1 MAITVDVG
9 DGRIIEFPDVET
21 ANKFFASQGKA
32 DEAQPERSFG
42 DMLYENIIGS
52 GEVDTPGERLGQ
64 LIRGAGAATARGIA
78 DVPALP
84 ANLLQLAASGYEK
97 LTGAEEPSAVSRAL
111 EALPDTR
118 EMLAAVPVIG
128 PESQYVAPGTAGE
141 YISTIG
147 EFAGGAGATAR
158 LGKIAASKLSGGG
171 KAVKDIG
178 ATAEDIFKYGAVP
191 GAASEA
197 AGQATEGTAAEPY
210 ARMAGAF
217 FAPMAVSTANKTV
230 NAMFKRAATRPS
242 VETLKDA
249 KNAAYKAVD
258 QSGVKLP
265 ASVADDI
272 ASKANAAAASRN
284 YVPDVDKQTLASLK
298 VLENQAGKPLSIGE
312 LDKIRQGLSKR
323 YSAAPNEVA
332 ILDMIDIVDDAIGNA
347 PGGGE
352 LMSAARLA
360 NSRFKKSEL
369 IENAFQKA
377 ADQTAAAGTG
387 GNLVNKY
394 RQAVSNIINNPRQ
407 AKYFSQEE
415 VDFMRSFVQGKP
427 TENMM
432 RLIGKLSPD
441 SSGLMAFLNL
451 GAVATNPAMIGASM
465 GGALAKRA
473 AEASAMRGA
482 ESIKDMLA
490 TGQVPQAAR
499 TVTDPRMIGILPG
512 LLSQ

>member
-1 MAITVDVG
+1 MAENWWESAPAVSTDAKAEAPWWESAPEAEAKGPQSWSDV
-9 DGRIIEFPDVET
+9 
-21 ANKFFASQGKA
+21 
-32 DEAQPERSFG
+32 
-42 DMLYENIIGS
+42 LYENIIGS
-52 GEVDTPGERLGQ
+52 GEADTPGEKLGQ
-64 LIRGAGAATARGIA
+64 YIRGAGAAVARGIA
-78 DVPALP
+78 DVPAVP

-147 EFAGGAGATAR
+147 EFAGGAGASA
-158 LGKIAASKLSGGG
+158 GP
-171 KAVKDIG
+171 KAMI
-178 ATAEDIFKYGAVP
+178 KYGALP

-230 NAMFKRAATRPS
+230 NAMFRRASDRPS
-242 VETLKDA
+242 VQTLKDA

-272 ASKANAAAASRN
+272 ASRAKEAAASRS
-284 YVPDVDKQTLASLK
+284 YDPDVDRQTFAALK
-298 VLENQAGKPLSIGE
+298 ALNNKSGQELTFSE
-312 LDKIRQGLSKR
+312 LDKVRRGLWNR
-323 YSAAPNEVA
+323 YDASVRLDGKGGEVA
-332 ILDMIDIVDDAIGNA
+332 ILDMIDIIDDAMQSA
-347 PGGGE
+347 PGGDD
-352 LMSAARLA
+352 LIKAARLA

-369 IENAFQKA
+369 IEKAFEKA
-377 ADQTAAAGTG
+377 TDQTAAAGTG

-407 AKYFSQEE
+407 AKYFSQDEI
-415 VDFMRSFVQGKP
+415 DFMRKFVRGDVS
-427 TENMM
+427 ENIM
-432 RLIGKLSPD
+432 RSIGKLSPN
-441 SSGLMAFLNL
+441 SSGLMMALNVGAGVANPALL
-451 GAVATNPAMIGASM
+451 GASVAGE
-465 GGALAKRA
+465 LAKRG
-473 AEASAMRGA
+473 AEAATMRRA

-490 TGQVPQAAR
+490 TGQVPK
-499 TVTDPRMIGILPG
+499 TSTPGMIGILPG

>member
-1 MAITVDVG
+1 MAITVDAG

-21 ANKFFASQGKA
+21 ANNFFASQGKA
-32 DEAQPERSFG
+32 DEAAPTQAQPERSFG

-147 EFAGGAGATAR
+147 EFAGGAG
-158 LGKIAASKLSGGG
+158 LSAGP
-171 KAVKDIG
+171 KAMI
-178 ATAEDIFKYGAVP
+178 KYGAVP

-230 NAMFKRAATRPS
+230 NVMFKRAATRPS

-265 ASVADDI
+265 ASIADDI

-369 IENAFQKA
+369 IENAFKKA

-415 VDFMRSFVQGKP
+415 IDFMRNFVQGKP

-490 TGQVPQAAR
+490 TGQAPQAAR

>member
-1 MAITVDVG
+1 MAITVDAG

-21 ANKFFASQGKA
+21 ANKFFASSQRGEAK
-32 DEAQPERSFG
+32 AQPERSLSET
-42 DMLYENIIGS
+42 LYENIIGS

-84 ANLLQLAASGYEK
+84 ANLLQLGAMGVEK
-97 LTGAEEPSAVSRAL
+97 LTGMEQPSAVSRAL
-111 EALPDTR
+111 ESLPETR
-118 EMLAAVPVIG
+118 DILSTLTG
-128 PESQYVAPGTAGE
+128 GESEYVAPGTAGE

-147 EFAGGAGATAR
+147 EFAGGAGASAGPR
-158 LGKIAASKLSGGG
+158 AML
-171 KAVKDIG
+171 
-178 ATAEDIFKYGAVP
+178 KYGVAP
-191 GAASEA
+191 GLASEA
-197 AGQATEGTAAEPY
+197 AGQATEGTALEPA
-210 ARMAGAF
+210 ARIAGAF
-217 FAPMAVSTANKTV
+217 FAPMAVNTANKTV

-242 VETLKDA
+242 VEALKDA
-249 KNAAYKAVD
+249 KNAAYRAVD

-265 ASVADDI
+265 ANIADDI
-272 ASKANAAAASRN
+272 AARANAAAASRN

-298 VLENQAGKPLSIGE
+298 ILENQSGKPLTIGE

-332 ILDMIDIVDDAIGNA
+332 ILDMIDIVDDAIQNA

-369 IENAFQKA
+369 IEDAFKKA

-394 RQAVSNIINNPRQ
+394 RQAVSNIINNPRR

-415 VDFMRSFVQGKP
+415 IDFMRQFVQGKL

-465 GGALAKRA
+465 AGAVSKRA

-482 ESIKDMLA
+482 DAIQTMLA

-512 LLSQ
+512 LLSQE

>member
-1 MAITVDVG
+1 MAENWWESAPAVSNDTKAEAPWWESAPEAETKKDQSWSDV
-9 DGRIIEFPDVET
+9 
-21 ANKFFASQGKA
+21 
-32 DEAQPERSFG
+32 
-42 DMLYENIIGS
+42 LYENIIGS

-84 ANLLQLAASGYEK
+84 ANLLQLAAAGYEK

-147 EFAGGAGATAR
+147 EFAGGAG
-158 LGKIAASKLSGGG
+158 LSAGP
-171 KAVKDIG
+171 KAMI
-178 ATAEDIFKYGAVP
+178 KYGAVP

-230 NAMFKRAATRPS
+230 NTMFKRAATRPS

-249 KNAAYKAVD
+249 KSAAYKAVD
-258 QSGVKLP
+258 NSGVKLP

-272 ASKANAAAASRN
+272 ASRAKKAASSRN
-284 YVPDVDKQTLASLK
+284 YVPDVDRQTLASLK
-298 VLENQAGKPLSIGE
+298 ALENQSGKQLSIGE
-312 LDKIRQGLSKR
+312 LDNIRQGLSKR
-323 YSAAPNEVA
+323 YSASPTEVA
-332 ILDMIDIVDDAIGNA
+332 ILDMIDIIDDAIQNA

-352 LMSAARLA
+352 LMTAARLA

-407 AKYFSQEE
+407 AKYFSKEE
-415 VDFMRSFVQGKP
+415 IDFMRKFVRGDLS
-427 TENMM
+427 ENIM
-432 RLIGKLSPD
+432 RTIGKLSPN
-441 SSGLMAFLNL
+441 SSGLMMALNVGAGVANPALL
-451 GAVATNPAMIGASM
+451 GASVAGE
-465 GGALAKRA
+465 LAKRG
-473 AEASAMRGA
+473 AEAATMRRA

-490 TGQVPQAAR
+490 TGQVPK
-499 TVTDPRMIGILPG
+499 TSTPGMIGILPG

>member
-1 MAITVDVG
+1 MAITVDAG

-21 ANKFFASQGKA
+21 ANKFFASSQRGEAK
-32 DEAQPERSFG
+32 AQPERSLSET
-42 DMLYENIIGS
+42 LYENIIGS

-84 ANLLQLAASGYEK
+84 ANLLQLGAMGVEK
-97 LTGAEEPSAVSRAL
+97 LTGMEQPSAVSRAL
-111 EALPDTR
+111 ESLPETR
-118 EMLAAVPVIG
+118 DILSTLTG
-128 PESQYVAPGTAGE
+128 GESEYVAPGTAGE

-147 EFAGGAGATAR
+147 EFAGGAGASAGPR
-158 LGKIAASKLSGGG
+158 AML
-171 KAVKDIG
+171 
-178 ATAEDIFKYGAVP
+178 KYGVAP
-191 GAASEA
+191 GLASEA
-197 AGQATEGTAAEPY
+197 AGQATEGTALEPA
-210 ARMAGAF
+210 ARIAGAF
-217 FAPMAVSTANKTV
+217 FAPMAVNTANKTV

-242 VETLKDA
+242 VEALKDA
-249 KNAAYKAVD
+249 KNAAYRAVD

-265 ASVADDI
+265 ANIADDI
-272 ASKANAAAASRN
+272 ASRANAAAASRN

-298 VLENQAGKPLSIGE
+298 ILENQSGKPLTIGE

-332 ILDMIDIVDDAIGNA
+332 ILDMIDIVDDAIQNA

-369 IENAFQKA
+369 IEDAFKKA

-394 RQAVSNIINNPRQ
+394 RQAVSNIINNPRR

-415 VDFMRSFVQGKP
+415 IDFMRQFVQGKP

-451 GAVATNPAMIGASM
+451 GAVATNPSMIAASM
-465 GGALAKRA
+465 AGAVSKRA

-482 ESIKDMLA
+482 DAIQTMLA

-512 LLSQ
+512 LLSQE

>member
-1 MAITVDVG
+1 MAENWWESAPAVSVDAGSEAAWWESAAPV
-9 DGRIIEFPDVET
+9 
-21 ANKFFASQGKA
+21 
-32 DEAQPERSFG
+32 EAQPERSFG

-97 LTGAEEPSAVSRAL
+97 LTGTEEPSAVSRAL

-147 EFAGGAGATAR
+147 EFAGGAGASAGPR
-158 LGKIAASKLSGGG
+158 AML
-171 KAVKDIG
+171 
-178 ATAEDIFKYGAVP
+178 KYGAVP

-230 NAMFKRAATRPS
+230 NAMFKRASTRPS
-242 VETLKDA
+242 VQTLKDA

-258 QSGVKLP
+258 ESGVKLP

-272 ASKANAAAASRN
+272 ASKANKAAASRN
-284 YVPDVDKQTLASLK
+284 YIPDVDRQTLASIK
-298 VLENQAGKPLSIGE
+298 TLENQSGKSLTVGE
-312 LDKIRQGLSKR
+312 LDKIRQGLNDR
-323 YSAAPNEVA
+323 YRSSLRPDGTGGEIA
-332 ILDMIDIVDDAIGNA
+332 ILDMIDIVDDAIQNA

-352 LMSAARLA
+352 LMTAARLA

-369 IENAFQKA
+369 IEKAFQKA

-415 VDFMRSFVQGKP
+415 VDFMRNFVQGKP

-490 TGQVPQAAR
+490 TGQVPQATR

-512 LLSQ
+512 LLSDE

>member
-1 MAITVDVG
+1 M
-9 DGRIIEFPDVET
+9 
-21 ANKFFASQGKA
+21 
-32 DEAQPERSFG
+32 
-42 DMLYENIIGS
+42 NI
-52 GEVDTPGERLGQ
+52 
-64 LIRGAGAATARGIA
+64 
-78 DVPALP
+78 
-84 ANLLQLAASGYEK
+84 SGY
-97 LTGAEEPSAVSRAL
+97 
-111 EALPDTR
+111 
-118 EMLAAVPVIG
+118 
-128 PESQYVAPGTAGE
+128 
-141 YISTIG
+141 
-147 EFAGGAGATAR
+147 AR
-158 LGKIAASKLSGGG
+158 FGM
-171 KAVKDIG
+171 VWN
-178 ATAEDIFKYGAVP
+178 
-191 GAASEA
+191 
-197 AGQATEGTAAEPY
+197 EGTAAEPY

-217 FAPMAVSTANKTV
+217 FAPMAVNTANKTV

-249 KNAAYKAVD
+249 KNAAYRAVD
-258 QSGVKLP
+258 ESGVKLP
-265 ASVADDI
+265 SGVADDI
-272 ASKANAAAASRN
+272 VSRANAAAASRN
-284 YVPDVDKQTLASLK
+284 YVPDVDRQTLAALK
-298 VLENQAGKPLSIGE
+298 TLENQSGKSLTVGE

-323 YSAAPNEVA
+323 YSSARNEVA
-332 ILDMIDIVDDAIGNA
+332 ILDMIDIVDDAIQNA

-352 LMSAARLA
+352 LMTAARVA
-360 NSRFKKSEL
+360 NSKFKKSEL

-415 VDFMRSFVQGKP
+415 IDFMRNFVQGNT

-432 RLIGKLSPD
+432 RLVGKLSPD

-465 GGALAKRA
+465 TGALAKRG
-473 AEASAMRGA
+473 AESSAMRGA

-490 TGQVPQAAR
+490 TGQVPQATR